1 MEKKLACSEQAREE
15 LEKQTELLR
24 QVLEDKEKEIRDA
37 RDQLRQAKEV
47 AIREYR
53 DSDALLVELGTSF
66 AEGFDDAL
74 CQVKTSYPDL
84 NVSHVT
90 IKVHDQ
96 LTTQPVLLES
106 TEDLFADDATVD
118 LQGDRGA
125 TTEGQLKTVKEGTR
139 HLEDVQTV
147 EEKDNAPAVQQQI
160 LFLFYVRF
168 WRTVNF
174 NFNRCPLYLNLSLYG
189 FLTIFD
195 YLFCIIRLLF
205 VR

>member
-1 MEKKLACSEQAREE
+1 MEKKLAYSEQAREE
-15 LEKQTELLR
+15 LEKQTELLT

-37 RDQLRQAKEV
+37 KDQLCQAKEV
-47 AIREYR
+47 AIREYH
-53 DSDALLVELGTSF
+53 DSDALLVELGTLF

-90 IKVHDQ
+90 IEVHDQ

-118 LQGDRGA
+118 LQGDGGA
-125 TTEGQLKTVKEGTR
+125 TTKGQLKTVEECTR

-160 LFLFYVRF
+160 LFLFYVKILE
-168 WRTVNF
+168 N
-174 NFNRCPLYLNLSLYG
+174 N
-189 FLTIFD
+189 
-195 YLFCIIRLLF
+195 
-205 VR
+205 

>member
-15 LEKQTELLR
+15 LEKQTKLLR
-24 QVLEDKEKEIRDA
+24 QVLEDKKKEIRDA
-37 RDQLRQAKEV
+37 KDQLRQAKEV
-47 AIREYR
+47 AIWEYR

-66 AEGFDDAL
+66 AKGFDDAL

-90 IKVHDQ
+90 IEVHDQ

-106 TEDLFADDATVD
+106 MKDLFADDATVD
-118 LQGDRGA
+118 LQGDGGA
-125 TTEGQLKTVKEGTR
+125 TTKGQLKTVEEGTR

-160 LFLFYVRF
+160 LFLFYVKILE
-168 WRTVNF
+168 N
-174 NFNRCPLYLNLSLYG
+174 S
-189 FLTIFD
+189 
-195 YLFCIIRLLF
+195 
-205 VR
+205 